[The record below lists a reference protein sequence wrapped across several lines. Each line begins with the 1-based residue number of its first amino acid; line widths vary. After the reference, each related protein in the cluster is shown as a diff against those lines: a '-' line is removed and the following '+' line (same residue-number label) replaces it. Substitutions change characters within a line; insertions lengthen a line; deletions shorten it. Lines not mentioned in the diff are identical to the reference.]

1 MSNYLNSL
9 MEYTAIT
16 GSNRVRKN
24 DVAIIGMWGEFG
36 PTKNPAQFW
45 EALCQGKDLGRELPE
60 IRAEDMENY
69 LNAIGKM
76 RQNIYYKHASY
87 MEDIDQF
94 DYSFFGISPKEASL
108 IDPSQRIFLQTVWHA
123 IEDSGYST
131 KSLMGKDVGIYIGYT
146 DDMLYKQ
153 RVESVDPDSISIAI
167 PGNVRS
173 MMGGRIAYLLNL
185 HGPSMVIDT
194 ACSSSLV
201 AVHTACRAIQDGD
214 CELAIVGST
223 KLFLNPLQKD
233 TQFLYGVMSEDDRTR
248 SYDASAD
255 GFGIGEGTGAI
266 ILKALDKAII
276 DKDNIYAVIK
286 GSAIT
291 QDGASIGITA
301 PNLEAQEEVLR
312 RAWQAAGIAPED
324 IDYIEGHG
332 TATTLG
338 DAVELQALGNMFRK
352 SETTRKCF
360 LGSVKS
366 NIGHLDH
373 AAGMA
378 GLIKL
383 LLMIKNKKIPPTV
396 YFEKPN
402 SLINTSNI
410 PIQIN
415 SELLEW
421 QSNNKVRTCCISSF
435 GISGTN
441 CHMVLQEYNSQPND
455 RKKENGNL
463 FTLSAKTKVALRK
476 LVQSY
481 IAFLRNSYDLA
492 IDDICYTANVGR
504 EQYQYRFA
512 TSCIDIEDL
521 IVQLEDALGS
531 GYFDELNPSK
541 IPVDKRVQVEC
552 DDLIFNWK
560 SGGRQDKELLN
571 KIEKLYCAGADIL
584 WHMFYEENLQ
594 RVSLPVYPFSETKCW
609 YETVRLTLCHELIW
623 ERQNFLRHMKNTHVA
638 EHVVIIG
645 PRCEFVDQL
654 TQVMEEQTKIF
665 TLAEYGEEDKA
676 FLNEQVLQGFIESV
690 DWKHVTHIVYCL
702 SSVIGSTDSD
712 KDLKKRLDKGVYAAF
727 RVIKKV
733 LEYSRNKCQ
742 LIIIGNNTYNV
753 YTDETEL
760 HPENAVSY
768 GIGKVVNLEYP
779 HIQCR
784 CIDISSDT
792 EIKDVYH
799 EIFEDDS
806 HTFLVALRGH
816 QRFVQKMC
824 CMEENK
830 RTTRAIKI
838 KKDGVYVITGGT
850 GAIGLKICQFLS
862 ECQEVQLVLIN
873 REPLPSREHWI
884 NESRNYPEK
893 IRSCIE
899 IIQKIEKMHTK
910 VSLYNADVSNEAEIT
925 GVIEDI
931 MQKFGKIDGIVHC
944 AGIPGDGVIVNKE
957 EHIFREVLAPKVEG
971 TWLLHLLT
979 KQFCPD
985 FFILFS
991 SVTAITGAFGQS
1003 DYCAA
1008 NSFLNAFSEYRNSL
1022 GLPTLS
1028 ITWTKWKGVGIGV
1041 DFEIDLNKEMF
1052 YPINHES
1059 ALKVF
1064 KRIWNSSAANI
1075 IVGEVNH
1082 FFSPDID
1089 RNIRTE
1095 QIVDNLVEKSN
1106 SSLSNRLNIDATI
1119 VLNGKNYECEY
1130 TYYEKLIAT
1139 IWKEVLGYDT
1149 FCIHDSFFDIGGDSL
1164 KIRGVYAH
1172 IEEMFPGKVTIV
1184 DLFTYSTIFQLS
1196 RFINDSYKDDAKK
1209 MNNLSKE
1216 LRNLISDLRQGK
1228 HSLEE
1233 IVERYDH
1240 LA

>member
-552 DDLIFNWK
+552 DDLIFN
-560 SGGRQDKELLN
+560 
-571 KIEKLYCAGADIL
+571 
-584 WHMFYEENLQ
+584 
-594 RVSLPVYPFSETKCW
+594 FSDRTISNIC
-609 YETVRLTLCHELIW
+609 RS
-623 ERQNFLRHMKNTHVA
+623 N
-638 EHVVIIG
+638 
-645 PRCEFVDQL
+645 
-654 TQVMEEQTKIF
+654 
-665 TLAEYGEEDKA
+665 
-676 FLNEQVLQGFIESV
+676 
-690 DWKHVTHIVYCL
+690 
-702 SSVIGSTDSD
+702 SSV
-712 KDLKKRLDKGVYAAF
+712 
-727 RVIKKV
+727 
-733 LEYSRNKCQ
+733 E
-742 LIIIGNNTYNV
+742 
-753 YTDETEL
+753 
-760 HPENAVSY
+760 
-768 GIGKVVNLEYP
+768 
-779 HIQCR
+779 
-784 CIDISSDT
+784 
-792 EIKDVYH
+792 
-799 EIFEDDS
+799 
-806 HTFLVALRGH
+806 
-816 QRFVQKMC
+816 
-824 CMEENK
+824 
-830 RTTRAIKI
+830 
-838 KKDGVYVITGGT
+838 
-850 GAIGLKICQFLS
+850 
-862 ECQEVQLVLIN
+862 
-873 REPLPSREHWI
+873 
-884 NESRNYPEK
+884 
-893 IRSCIE
+893 
-899 IIQKIEKMHTK
+899 
-910 VSLYNADVSNEAEIT
+910 
-925 GVIEDI
+925 
-931 MQKFGKIDGIVHC
+931 
-944 AGIPGDGVIVNKE
+944 IVNK
-957 EHIFREVLAPKVEG
+957 
-971 TWLLHLLT
+971 LHL
-979 KQFCPD
+979 
-985 FFILFS
+985 
-991 SVTAITGAFGQS
+991 
-1003 DYCAA
+1003 
-1008 NSFLNAFSEYRNSL
+1008 
-1022 GLPTLS
+1022 S
-1028 ITWTKWKGVGIGV
+1028 I
-1041 DFEIDLNKEMF
+1041 
-1052 YPINHES
+1052 
-1059 ALKVF
+1059 
-1064 KRIWNSSAANI
+1064 
-1075 IVGEVNH
+1075 
-1082 FFSPDID
+1082 
-1089 RNIRTE
+1089 
-1095 QIVDNLVEKSN
+1095 
-1106 SSLSNRLNIDATI
+1106 
-1119 VLNGKNYECEY
+1119 
-1130 TYYEKLIAT
+1130 
-1139 IWKEVLGYDT
+1139 
-1149 FCIHDSFFDIGGDSL
+1149 
-1164 KIRGVYAH
+1164 
-1172 IEEMFPGKVTIV
+1172 
-1184 DLFTYSTIFQLS
+1184 
-1196 RFINDSYKDDAKK
+1196 
-1209 MNNLSKE
+1209 
-1216 LRNLISDLRQGK
+1216 
-1228 HSLEE
+1228 
-1233 IVERYDH
+1233 
-1240 LA
+1240 